1 MAAAAASA
9 ARSPAGPGAVAAAA
23 ASREPS
29 SAGRP
34 GLAFGLGR
42 PPRSAP
48 QGRGGGGGG
57 VGGGRERPGSPWE
70 LVRPSV
76 TELSRAVRSNIL
88 CTVPG
93 CGKVLPNPPALGM
106 HLSKAHR
113 LEQDGKNNPVM
124 KKNSKAVQKYYCC
137 PIEGCPRGPERPFS
151 QFSLVRQ
158 HFMKMHAE
166 KKHKCDKCSNSYG
179 TIWDLKRHIEDCG
192 KTFQCTC
199 GCPYASRTAL
209 LSHIYRTQHEI
220 PVEHRDPPSKKRK
233 AETSASHQLLGE
245 KGKEAT
251 ANIHNG
257 CINSKDSETSEI
269 KLAASFEDVS
279 PSYTTKQTQ
288 TQPKNAPKLLLPKP
302 KVALVKLPVMQLT
315 HLPVFVSAPESSI
328 KPVVVTVDDK
338 GSVMSTVHLM
348 PVSVGVTMPAVE
360 AKELGFKNTVN
371 FCKTK
376 NPGSIE
382 PVSTGIQ
389 VNLGKCASDNPMH
402 SVKTILYK
410 NGICSTNVQTDLSYI
425 SPSLVPSATWPA
437 DSSVSS
443 CSQTDLTFSS
453 QVLLPINVQTQTL
466 LPSSKLTSSIAA
478 QTDTLGQA
486 CFHPCG
492 ISRETQT
499 NRSQSQKGLD
509 GRGQMDQA
517 VMCSDI
523 FDSVSSSFND
533 TSPVA
538 LPNNSLMSE
547 DLAQNLLQRGSCKPL
562 SQSTK
567 CEPVIN
573 FSGQSSILSQQV
585 MTDNQ
590 TQTMELLS
598 DLETIF
604 SSNSAGQPLDNRS
617 LLTDANSGAGTL
629 LPAGPGQNTGIDFDI
644 EDFFTAS
651 DIQTQTEETRLGNLN
666 PEPVL
671 ESLDIETQTDVFSD
685 NAALSYGC
693 RGNPNFLGLEM
704 FDTQTQTDLNFFLDS
719 PYLPLGSILK
729 QSAFSMST
737 DSSDTETQTEVH
749 FSERNACSQMA
760 ESKVQLSSTETQTMN
775 SCFETLGSL
784 FLTSNE
790 TQTAMD
796 DFLLADLAWNTME
809 SQFSSVETQTCAEL
823 CSLFQNSDKA
833 SH

>member
-1 MAAAAASA
+1 MAAAV
-9 ARSPAGPGAVAAAA
+9 PAPLRGPPPPPPPLPSQE
-23 ASREPS
+23 ASR
-29 SAGRP
+29 RV
-34 GLAFGLGR
+34 GLGR
-42 PPRSAP
+42 PPRN
-48 QGRGGGGGG
+48 GGVVVGGGGGG
-57 VGGGRERPGSPWE
+57 GSSGGSPGSPWE

-93 CGKVLPNPPALGM
+93 CGKVLPNPPALSM

-113 LEQDGKNNPVM
+113 LQQQQQQQQDGKTNPTIR
-124 KKNSKAVQKYYCC
+124 KDLKTPQKYYCC

-179 TIWDLKRHIEDCG
+179 TVWDLKRHVEDCG

-233 AETSASHQLLGE
+233 LETSISNKLLGE
-245 KGKEAT
+245 KVKEASASIQT
-251 ANIHNG
+251 VHTS
-257 CINSKDSETSEI
+257 SKDSETSEV
-269 KLAASFEDVS
+269 KQAASFEDS
-279 PSYTTKQTQ
+279 SHSFTTKQTQ
-288 TQPKNAPKLLLPKP
+288 SQQKNAPKLLLPKP

-315 HLPVFVSAPESSI
+315 HLPIFVSAPDSSV
-328 KPVVVTVDDK
+328 KPVVVAVDDK

-348 PVSVGVTMPAVE
+348 PLPVGIMMPTLE
-360 AKELGFKNTVN
+360 AETLAFKSTLPLS
-371 FCKTK
+371 KTK
-376 NPGSIE
+376 NTGSVE
-382 PVSTGIQ
+382 PVSTGVQ
-389 VNLGKCASDNPMH
+389 VNMGKVTSNN
-402 SVKTILYK
+402 TIQDLEAICYK

-425 SPSLVPSATWPA
+425 SQNFVPSGAWTT

-453 QVLLPINVQTQTL
+453 QVLLPISVQTQTL

-478 QTDTLGQA
+478 QTDTLAQA
-486 CFHPCG
+486 CFQSFG

-499 NRSQSQKGLD
+499 NRSQKSID
-509 GRGQMDQA
+509 GREQMDQS
-517 VMCSDI
+517 VMCNDI

-533 TSPVA
+533 SNPVA
-538 LPNNSLMSE
+538 LPGNNLIAAGLGQS
-547 DLAQNLLQRGSCKPL
+547 LLQRGNCRSL
-562 SQSTK
+562 NQDTK
-567 CEPVIN
+567 CEPIIN
-573 FSGQSSILSQQV
+573 FSAQNNILPQQV

-590 TQTMELLS
+590 TQTMELLN

-604 SSNSAGQPLDNRS
+604 SSNAAGQSLDNR
-617 LLTDANSGAGTL
+617 TL
-629 LPAGPGQNTGIDFDI
+629 LADTNSNAVTPLPSGSTQNAGIDFDI

-651 DIQTQTEETRLGNLN
+651 NIQTQTEETKLDNLN
-666 PEPVL
+666 SEPVL
-671 ESLDIETQTDVFSD
+671 ESLDIETQTDLFSD
-685 NAALSYGC
+685 NATQSYNC
-693 RGNPNFLGLEM
+693 RSNPNFLGLEM
-704 FDTQTQTDLNFFLDS
+704 FDTQTQTDFNFFLDS

-729 QSAFSMST
+729 QSTFSVST
-737 DSSDTETQTEVH
+737 DSSDTETQTEMQ
-749 FSERNACSQMA
+749 FSERNASNQMA
-760 ESKVQLSSTETQTMN
+760 EGKVELSSAETQTMD

-823 CSLFQNSDKA
+823 CSLFQGSDKA

>member
-1 MAAAAASA
+1 MAAAASPQE
-9 ARSPAGPGAVAAAA
+9 PAG
-23 ASREPS
+23 R
-29 SAGRP
+29 AGLP
-34 GLAFGLGR
+34 LGR
-42 PPRSAP
+42 PPRPAP
-48 QGRGGGGGG
+48 APPRGAGQ
-57 VGGGRERPGSPWE
+57 RPASPWE

-93 CGKVLPNPPALGM
+93 CGKVLPNPPALSM

-113 LEQDGKNNPVM
+113 LQQDGKLNPATR
-124 KKNSKAVQKYYCC
+124 KDLKARQKYYCC
-137 PIEGCPRGPERPFS
+137 PIEGCPRGPGRPFS

-220 PVEHRDPPSKKRK
+220 PVEHRDPPCKKRK
-233 AETSASHQLLGE
+233 MEMSASHQQLGE
-245 KGKEAT
+245 KAKETSGVAVSRST
-251 ANIHNG
+251 NT
-257 CINSKDSETSEI
+257 KDLETSEI
-269 KLAASFEDVS
+269 KLAASLEDPIRS
-279 PSYTTKQTQ
+279 STTKQ

-302 KVALVKLPVMQLT
+302 KVALVKVPVMQLT
-315 HLPVFVSAPESSI
+315 HLPIFISAPDSSV
-328 KPVVVTVDDK
+328 KPVVVAVDDK

-348 PVSVGVTMPAVE
+348 PLPVGIVVPALE
-360 AKELGFKNTVN
+360 AEALAFKDTLPLS
-371 FCKTK
+371 KAK
-376 NPGSIE
+376 SSGSFE

-389 VNLGKCASDNPMH
+389 VNLGKAASNNTVRGLEAVCYRD
-402 SVKTILYK
+402 
-410 NGICSTNVQTDLSYI
+410 GICSTNVQTDLSYI
-425 SPSLVPSATWPA
+425 SQNFIPSASWTP

-453 QVLLPINVQTQTL
+453 QVLLPISVQTQTL
-466 LPSSKLTSSIAA
+466 LPSLKLTSSIAA
-478 QTDTLGQA
+478 QTDAFAQA
-486 CFHPCG
+486 CFQSGG

-499 NRSQSQKGLD
+499 NRSQKVTD
-509 GRGQMDQA
+509 GRGQTDQA
-517 VMCSDI
+517 VMCNDI
-523 FDSVSSSFND
+523 FDGVTSSFDSSPVVLSSSC
-533 TSPVA
+533 
-538 LPNNSLMSE
+538 LIE
-547 DLAQNLLQRGSCKPL
+547 GDLDHSLLQRGSCKSL
-562 SQSTK
+562 SRDGKSETMISFSTHNNLL
-567 CEPVIN
+567 PP
-573 FSGQSSILSQQV
+573 QV

-604 SSNSAGQPLDNRS
+604 SGSATGQSLDNRS
-617 LLTDANSGAGTL
+617 LLTDANPNADPPLPSGPT
-629 LPAGPGQNTGIDFDI
+629 QNAAIDFDI

-651 DIQTQTEETRLGNLN
+651 NIQTQTEEAEFGHLTS
-666 PEPVL
+666 EPVL
-671 ESLDIETQTDVFSD
+671 ESLDIETQTDLFSD
-685 NAALSYGC
+685 NVAQSYNC

-719 PYLPLGSILK
+719 PHLPLGSILK

-737 DSSDTETQTEVH
+737 DSSDTETQTEMQ
-749 FSERNACSQMA
+749 FPERNALNQMA
-760 ESKVQLSSTETQTMN
+760 ESKVQLNSAETQTMD

-823 CSLFQNSDKA
+823 CSLFQDSDKA

>member
-1 MAAAAASA
+1 M
-9 ARSPAGPGAVAAAA
+9 AVAAAA
-23 ASREPS
+23 ASASPLPCS
-29 SAGRP
+29 SRGGGGGSRR
-34 GLAFGLGR
+34 GLGR
-42 PPRSAP
+42 PPRNVAGAP
-48 QGRGGGGGG
+48 YSSSGEGPP
-57 VGGGRERPGSPWE
+57 VIPSLE

-76 TELSRAVRSNIL
+76 SELSRAVRSNIL
-88 CTVPG
+88 CTVHG
-93 CGKVLPNPPALGM
+93 CGKVLPNPPALAM

-113 LEQDGKNNPVM
+113 LRQDGDINPAIR
-124 KKNSKAVQKYYCC
+124 KDLKTPQKSYCC

-179 TIWDLKRHIEDCG
+179 TVWDLKRHVEDCG

-220 PVEHRDPPSKKRK
+220 PLEHRDPPSKKRK
-233 AETSASHQLLGE
+233 LETAISNKLLGE
-245 KGKEAT
+245 KVKEVSASIQT
-251 ANIHNG
+251 VQT
-257 CINSKDSETSEI
+257 NSKDLETSEI
-269 KLAASFEDVS
+269 KPAASSEDS
-279 PSYTTKQTQ
+279 SHSFTAKQTQ

-315 HLPVFVSAPESSI
+315 HLPIFVSAPDSSV
-328 KPVVVTVDDK
+328 KPVVVAVDDK

-348 PVSVGVTMPAVE
+348 PLPVGIMMPTLDAE
-360 AKELGFKNTVN
+360 TLEFKSTLPLS
-371 FCKTK
+371 KIK
-376 NPGSIE
+376 NAGSIE
-382 PVSTGIQ
+382 PVSTGVQ
-389 VNLGKCASDNPMH
+389 VNLGKVTSNN
-402 SVKTILYK
+402 TIQDLEAMCYK

-425 SPSLVPSATWPA
+425 SQNFVPSGAWAA

-453 QVLLPINVQTQTL
+453 QVLLPISVQTQTL

-478 QTDTLGQA
+478 QTDPRAQA
-486 CFHPCG
+486 CFQPYG

-499 NRSQSQKGLD
+499 NRSQKSID
-509 GRGQMDQA
+509 GREQMDQS

-523 FDSVSSSFND
+523 FDSVSSSFSDSNA
-533 TSPVA
+533 VA
-538 LPNNSLMSE
+538 LPGNNLIPAGLGQS
-547 DLAQNLLQRGSCKPL
+547 LLQRENCRSL
-562 SQSTK
+562 DQDTK
-567 CEPVIN
+567 CEPIIN
-573 FSGQSSILSQQV
+573 FSAQNNILPQQV

-590 TQTMELLS
+590 TQTMELLN

-604 SSNSAGQPLDNRS
+604 SSNTAGQSLDNR
-617 LLTDANSGAGTL
+617 TL
-629 LPAGPGQNTGIDFDI
+629 LADTNSNAVAPLPPGSTQNAGIDFDI

-651 DIQTQTEETRLGNLN
+651 NIQTQTEETKLDNLN
-666 PEPVL
+666 SEPVL
-671 ESLDIETQTDVFSD
+671 ESLDIETQTDLFSD
-685 NAALSYGC
+685 NATQSYNC

-729 QSAFSMST
+729 QSAFSVST
-737 DSSDTETQTEVH
+737 DSSDTETQTEMQ
-749 FSERNACSQMA
+749 FSERNASNQMA
-760 ESKVQLSSTETQTMN
+760 ECKVELSSAETQTMD

-823 CSLFQNSDKA
+823 CSLFQSPDKA

>member
-1 MAAAAASA
+1 MAAAAEASVVA
-9 ARSPAGPGAVAAAA
+9 AVAAAA
-23 ASREPS
+23 
-29 SAGRP
+29 
-34 GLAFGLGR
+34 GLGR

-48 QGRGGGGGG
+48 RGGGGRS
-57 VGGGRERPGSPWE
+57 VGGGVVSRERPSSPWE

-93 CGKVLPNPPALGM
+93 CGKVLPNPPALSM

-113 LEQDGKNNPVM
+113 LAQQQDGKINPAM
-124 KKNSKAVQKYYCC
+124 RKNLKTAQKYYCC

-233 AETSASHQLLGE
+233 TETSVSNQLLGE
-245 KGKEAT
+245 KGREAI

-257 CINSKDSETSEI
+257 CTNTKNSDSSEI
-269 KLAASFEDVS
+269 KLATSFEDFS
-279 PSYTTKQTQ
+279 RSYTTKQTQ
-288 TQPKNAPKLLLPKP
+288 TQPKHTPKLLLPKP
-302 KVALVKLPVMQLT
+302 KVALVKLPVMQLA
-315 HLPVFVSAPESSI
+315 HLPVLVSAPDSSI
-328 KPVVVTVDDK
+328 KPVVVAVDSK
-338 GSVMSTVHLM
+338 GSVMSTVHLL
-348 PVSVGVTMPAVE
+348 PLSVGITLPTVE
-360 AKELGFKNTVN
+360 AEALGFKNSLN
-371 FCKTK
+371 LSRTK
-376 NPGSIE
+376 NSGSIE

-389 VNLGKCASDNPMH
+389 VNLGKCALNTAMQD
-402 SVKTILYK
+402 VETICYK

-425 SPSLVPSATWPA
+425 SPNCMPSATWPA

-453 QVLLPINVQTQTL
+453 QVLLPISVQTQTL

-486 CFHPCG
+486 CFQPCG

-499 NRSQSQKGLD
+499 NQSQKGLD

-517 VMCSDI
+517 VMCNDI
-523 FDSVSSSFND
+523 FDNVSSSFTD
-533 TSPVA
+533 ASPVA
-538 LPNNSLMSE
+538 LSNSNLMAA
-547 DLAQNLLQRGSCKPL
+547 DLGQNLLQRGSCRSL

-567 CEPVIN
+567 CEPVIS
-573 FSGQSSILSQQV
+573 FSAQNNILPQQV

-604 SSNSAGQPLDNRS
+604 SSNSAGQPLDNRT
-617 LLTDANSGAGTL
+617 LLTDANSGAGAL
-629 LPAGPGQNTGIDFDI
+629 LPSGPTQNTGIDFDI

-651 DIQTQTEETRLGNLN
+651 DIQTQTEETKLGNLN
-666 PEPVL
+666 SEPVL
-671 ESLDIETQTDVFSD
+671 ESLDIETQTDLFSD
-685 NAALSYGC
+685 NATQSYSC

-729 QSAFSMST
+729 QSTFSMST

-749 FSERNACSQMA
+749 FSERHACDQMA
-760 ESKVQLSSTETQTMN
+760 ESKVQLNSTETQTMD

-823 CSLFQNSDKA
+823 CSLFHSPDKA